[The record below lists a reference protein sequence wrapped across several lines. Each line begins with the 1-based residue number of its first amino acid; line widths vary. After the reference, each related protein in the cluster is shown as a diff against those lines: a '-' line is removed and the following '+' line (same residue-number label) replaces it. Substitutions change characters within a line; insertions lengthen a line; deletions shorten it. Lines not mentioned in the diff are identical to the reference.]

1 MPSEYYTVFAADLP
15 ASTHWYTDVLGAEPV
30 ATPAGPYYELGTGA
44 TLQLTAQGQPAE
56 YILLVPDVAG
66 YRQRFEHR
74 FTIGGDNQG
83 RLTAAEPDSLTLV
96 DPAGNQLRFVAGP
109 SVGSPIC

>member
-1 MPSEYYTVFAADLP
+1 MPSEYYTVFAADLF
-15 ASTHWYTDVLGAEPV
+15 ASTHWYSDVLGVVPMP
-30 ATPAGPYYELGTGA
+30 TPDGPCYRLDTGA
-44 TLQLTAQGQPAE
+44 TLQLMSQGQPAE
-56 YILLVPDVAG
+56 YILLVPDVAS

-83 RLTAAEPDSLTLV
+83 RLTAAEPDGLTLV